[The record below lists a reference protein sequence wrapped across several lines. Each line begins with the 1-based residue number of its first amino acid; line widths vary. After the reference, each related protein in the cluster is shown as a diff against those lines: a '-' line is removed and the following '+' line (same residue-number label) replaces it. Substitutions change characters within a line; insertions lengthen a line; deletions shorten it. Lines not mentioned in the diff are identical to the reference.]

1 MNTIEVK
8 NDFPTREDYLK
19 AAKAISTCAVENTPY
34 VINLLR
40 QGGFDIPELPEKN
53 RDTQVKAEIEMP
65 QISAKQIK
73 AIFEEADERAEARR
87 CVTRIDG
94 TSMLILRE
102 LRKQTGLT
110 MMALASKLILEG
122 AQALGLDT
130 DS

>member
-1 MNTIEVK
+1 M
-8 NDFPTREDYLK
+8 TREDYLK

-40 QGGFDIPELPEKN
+40 QGGFDIPDLPEKKITEKG
-53 RDTQVKAEIEMP
+53 REAFEMP
-65 QISAKQIK
+65 PISAEQIK
-73 AIFEEADERAEARR
+73 AIFDEADERAETRK

-94 TSMLILRE
+94 TSMMILRE

-110 MMALASKLILEG
+110 MIALASKLILEG

>member
-1 MNTIEVK
+1 MPEENK
-8 NDFPTREDYLK
+8 SFPSREDYLK

-40 QGGFDIPELPEKN
+40 QGGFDIPDLPEKKTTEKG
-53 RDTQVKAEIEMP
+53 REAIEMP
-65 QISAKQIK
+65 PISADHIK
-73 AIFEEADERAEARR
+73 AIFDEADERAEARR

-94 TSMLILRE
+94 TSMMILRE